1 MHYLSTICVLLLL
14 SFYTPTAS
22 AQTSATQLDALMEDL
37 WEQTQVAGMALSVSQ
52 SDSMIY
58 SKAWGM
64 ADAKGEIPMKP
75 TTRVR
80 TASVAKVLTATA
92 LGKLATDGKL
102 DFDKP
107 LKSYLPY
114 LNAPYANLTTRQIAG
129 HTAGIPHRPASQK
142 AQNKHYT
149 DVKETLPFF
158 DKVSLLFE
166 PDMAYK
172 YSTLGYNLLA
182 ILIQEISGKPYAD
195 FMKEDI
201 FMPLHMN
208 QTAPD
213 DHTVFSEEDA
223 QMYYL
228 KKGKLKQEKKIQDG
242 SYKLAG
248 AGFRSTSEDLVH
260 MMRAYANGFISETV
274 VQEMFRSHRLGTG
287 EDTQVGIGWR
297 INRDI
302 SGNPTIEHA
311 GSWQG
316 ARTVIVYYP
325 EQDLAISIMINT
337 KCTFFIEE
345 TAHLIAEYFLHEAKA
360 PEEWETPPKQLEV
373 LNNRL
378 DGGVETYA
386 GEIKTEADGTPIM
399 YVETERDWLKQNK
412 LFPMPTADHF
422 ALSTVYGL
430 LYLRLAF
437 TPNCVGKLFLYQTL
451 KDPYHMNQ
459 KPMLE
464 LREKL

>member
-1 MHYLSTICVLLLL
+1 
-14 SFYTPTAS
+14 
-22 AQTSATQLDALMEDL
+22 MEDL
-37 WEQTQVAGMALSVSQ
+37 LQKTQVAGIALSVSQ

-58 SKAWGM
+58 SQAWGM
-64 ADAKGEIPMKP
+64 ADVEGEIRMKP

-107 LKSYLPY
+107 LKTYLPT
-114 LNAPYANLTTRQIAG
+114 LKAPYANLTTRQIAG

-149 DVKETLPFF
+149 NVKETLPFF
-158 DKVSLLFE
+158 DEVSLLFE
-166 PDMAYK
+166 PDMAYQ

-182 ILIQEISGKPYAD
+182 ILIEEISGKPYAD
-195 FMKEDI
+195 FMREDI

-213 DHTVFSEEDA
+213 DHTAFSEEDA
-223 QMYYL
+223 QMYYI

-274 VQEMFRSHRLGTG
+274 VEEMFRSHRLRTG
-287 EDTQVGIGWR
+287 EETQVGIGWR
-297 INRDI
+297 INHDI

-325 EQDLAISIMINT
+325 KQDLAISIMINT
-337 KCTFFIEE
+337 QCTFFIEE
-345 TAHLIAEYFLHEAKA
+345 TAHLIAEYFLYEGKA
-360 PEEWETPPKQLEV
+360 HEEWKASPQQLEV

-378 DGGVETYA
+378 DGGVETYS
-386 GEIKTEADGTPIM
+386 GEIKTAADGTPAM

-422 ALSTVYGL
+422 ALSTIYGL
-430 LYLRLAF
+430 LYLKLAF
-437 TPNCVGKLFLYQTL
+437 TPTCTGKLYLYQTL

-464 LREKL
+464 LSEQK

>member
-1 MHYLSTICVLLLL
+1 
-14 SFYTPTAS
+14 
-22 AQTSATQLDALMEDL
+22 MEDL
-37 WEQTQVAGMALSVSQ
+37 LQKTQVAGISLSVSQ
-52 SDSMIY
+52 AGSMIY
-58 SKAWGM
+58 SQAWGW
-64 ADAKGEIPMKP
+64 ADIDGKIPMKP

-107 LKSYLPY
+107 LKTYLPY
-114 LNAPYANLTTRQIAG
+114 LKAPYANLTTRQVAG

-142 AQNKHYT
+142 ARNKHYT

-158 DKVSLLFE
+158 DEISLLSQ
-166 PDMAYK
+166 PDSAYQ

-182 ILIQEISGKPYAD
+182 ILIEEISGKPYAD
-195 FMKEDI
+195 FMREDI
-201 FMPLHMN
+201 FIPLHMK
-208 QTAPD
+208 QTSPD
-213 DHTVFSEEDA
+213 DPTVFSEQDA

-248 AGFRSTSEDLVH
+248 AGFRSTSEDLVR
-260 MMRAYANGFISETV
+260 MMRAYASGFLSEAV
-274 VQEMFRSHRLGTG
+274 VQEMFRSHRLRTG
-287 EDTQVGIGWR
+287 EETQVGIGWR

-325 EQDLAISIMINT
+325 EKDLAISIMINT
-337 KCTFFIEE
+337 KCTFFVEE
-345 TAHLIAEYFLHEAKA
+345 TVHLIAEYFLHEAKA
-360 PEEWETPPKQLEV
+360 QEEWKASPRQLEV
-373 LNNRL
+373 RNNRL

-386 GEIKTEADGTPIM
+386 GEIKIAETGTPAM
-399 YVETERDWLKQNK
+399 YVETEREWLKQNK

-430 LYLRLAF
+430 LYLKLAY
-437 TPNCVGKLFLYQTL
+437 TPTYTGELFLYQTL

-464 LREKL
+464 LREQK